1 MENPPEKNESPKQ
14 VCTINVVFP
23 CDSDENAIWIKKK
36 ISEAVSETPDARID
50 FRIMNL
56 GRPRV

>member
-14 VCTINVVFP
+14 VCTITVVFP
-23 CDSDENAIWIKKK
+23 SDSDEKAIIAKQK
-36 ISEAVSETPDARID
+36 IGEAIGDMADARID
-50 FRIMNL
+50 FRLTNL